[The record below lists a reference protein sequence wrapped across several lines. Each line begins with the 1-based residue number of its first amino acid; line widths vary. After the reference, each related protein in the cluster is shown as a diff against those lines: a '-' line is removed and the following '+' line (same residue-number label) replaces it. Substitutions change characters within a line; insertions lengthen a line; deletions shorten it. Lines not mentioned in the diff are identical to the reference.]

1 MIKRIMI
8 DVLLFPASNDSDK
21 KLTFKAITHNTEG
34 KFPTVASLSFAILSA
49 MLCQKSEGFCRAL
62 ASFDS

>member
-1 MIKRIMI
+1 LIIRII
-8 DVLLFPASNDSDK
+8 REDSLFPAFSNTNK
-21 KLTFKAITHNTEG
+21 KSGFKAITHNTKG
-34 KFPTVASLSFAILSA
+34 KFPTVASLPFAILSA